1 MLLLAALSAGDATI
15 LSAATLVDG
24 VKVHCN
30 PAGTLSASPLNESP
44 MATVPPGSVLAD
56 ESTSD
61 GCARQEEVRAA
72 TTSAV
77 LENRFDIE

>member
-1 MLLLAALSAGDATI
+1 
-15 LSAATLVDG
+15 
-24 VKVHCN
+24 
-30 PAGTLSASPLNESP
+30 